1 MKWSCGVFKQHETN
15 WPRTNSG
22 RFDLG
27 GSDKFG
33 VKICFVRFSNQN
45 NLKGTKGVRMKTIVS
60 LVVVLVIASAA
71 SLQAADAKALW
82 DANCAQCHGKSGN
95 ADTKMGKT
103 LNAKDLTDSK
113 VQEAF
118 SDAKAAESIKNGVKE
133 NGKTT
138 MKAFG
143 GKLSEDDIKALV
155 AYVRTLKK

>member
-1 MKWSCGVFKQHETN
+1 MKALLSIALT
-15 WPRTNSG
+15 
-22 RFDLG
+22 L
-27 GSDKFG
+27 
-33 VKICFVRFSNQN
+33 
-45 NLKGTKGVRMKTIVS
+45 LA
-60 LVVVLVIASAA
+60 ASAMT
-71 SLQAADAKALW
+71 LRGADAKANW
-82 DANCAQCHGKSGN
+82 DANCVQCHGKDGK

-113 VQEAF
+113 VQAGF

-143 GKLSEDDIKALV
+143 DKLSEEEIKALV